1 MKYRVPSISI
11 SAKTFV
17 VQEQRVLGLKYGAEI
32 MKMKLNVY
40 LFTRH
45 SFLVYLKNNSFCF
58 TTSQDCIPALES
70 VNEMTIS
77 SAEASIQV
85 DDEVDGVYCIFPP
98 FCSPCL
104 YMQLFFF
111 SLANV
116 IVSPEPPHVTT
127 CRKRPPLQYINII
140 PVMHWNLS

>member
-1 MKYRVPSISI
+1 MFICLLAIRFWFIWRITVS
-11 SAKTFV
+11 
-17 VQEQRVLGLKYGAEI
+17 VLQ
-32 MKMKLNVY
+32 
-40 LFTRH
+40 H
-45 SFLVYLKNNSFCF
+45 
-58 TTSQDCIPALES
+58 QDCTPALES

-85 DDEVDGVYCIFPP
+85 DDEVDGVYCIVPP

-127 CRKRPPLQYINII
+127 CRKRPPLQHINII